1 MVESSIDIYRI
12 KGKVGVSEA
21 IVRDYRARLLSPK
34 SYKRCKRDS
43 RRDILIEQGLS
54 LGQIREELIK
64 QGYGVTRERIRQY
77 IRGTGQYEKWKNAE
91 KSKRDK
97 IEQEKTQRKNILE
110 KIASQINEI
119 ARQKVPEEDILAYDK
134 ADFVHR
140 HTYAYSSDQL
150 FSLFKAY
157 YDVKK
162 NNEKKTLAELS
173 EDCGIFYV
181 TIRRL
186 LKIAGEKP
194 FYKIRRRL

>member
-1 MVESSIDIYRI
+1 MVKGSIDIYGI
-12 KGKVGVSEA
+12 TGKVGVSAA

-77 IRGTGQYEKWKNAE
+77 IIGTNQYEEWKNAD

-97 IEQEKTQRKNILE
+97 REQEKTQRKNILE

-119 ARQKVPEEDILAYDK
+119 ARQKVPEEDMLAYDK
-134 ADFVHR
+134 ADFVCR
-140 HTYAYSSDQL
+140 NTRAYPFDKL
-150 FSLFKAY
+150 FSLFKTY
-157 YDVKK
+157 YDTKR

-173 EDCGIFYV
+173 EECGIFYV
-181 TIRRL
+181 AIGRL
-186 LKIAGEKP
+186 LKKAGEKP
-194 FYKIRRRL
+194 FYKNRR